1 MLRRAIRGTGAGL
14 CLAFLVT
21 ASAAAQHGPLT
32 DHLIGTGAWGNVQLV
47 SQLRV
52 HDAEP
57 DVIADLTVFKN
68 NIYVSKWGASDC
80 AGPEKGGQNTPDG
93 GAYVID
99 ITDLAHPREAGFIA
113 TSQDTLVGEGMQA
126 LTLTTNAFSGDVL
139 VMNHEQCGK
148 NGNGGF
154 SLWNISNPLKPVKL
168 SEHAGD
174 ITTGGVHN
182 TPHDVNQYHS
192 AFAWDAGDH
201 AYLIASDDDEEVDVD
216 IFDITNPKKPIKASE
231 LNLNPFGIQQP
242 DLGLTDSFLHDMV
255 VKQIGNRYIGL
266 LSYWDGGYILLDVTN
281 PYAPAFISDT
291 DYPAV
296 DPELLAQTGV
306 SLTPE
311 GNAHEDEFTLDN
323 KFAIT
328 TDEDFSPFRLLLTT
342 VDGSFRAATGTQTST
357 AQAEAVA
364 GPTVFVG
371 RACPGD
377 ATVPSAPAVGSMQ
390 IAVVERGLCLFEE
403 KAQAVI
409 AAGGWDAMLII
420 NREGADACTGVLSP
434 SLTAA
439 IPTVFV
445 GRDTGFK
452 MFNLTYDDAACLDA
466 DAQRLPDSLIGTFGD
481 PILNVGS
488 QFDGWG
494 YVHLFAVD
502 SAVTTLTE
510 VDTFAIPEAMNPAYA
525 TGFGALSVH
534 EVATE
539 KTDASRAF
547 LSYYAGGIRA
557 IQIQCPRPE
566 DVSSCRLAETGGY
579 LDPKGNQFWGIET
592 FVRDGVTYAASSDM
606 DYGVFIV
613 KRTP

>member
-1 MLRRAIRGTGAGL
+1 MLRRLVGTLAAASCLGFVVVTSAG
-14 CLAFLVT
+14 
-21 ASAAAQHGPLT
+21 AQHGPST
-32 DHLIGTGAWGNVQLV
+32 DHLLGTGAFGNVQFV
-47 SQLRV
+47 SKLRV

-57 DVIADLTVFKN
+57 EVIADLTVFKN
-68 NIYVSKWGASDC
+68 YTFVSKWGASDC
-80 AGPEKGGQNTPDG
+80 AGAETGGQKSPDG

-99 ITDLAHPREAGFIA
+99 ISDLSNPREVGFIA

-148 NGNGGF
+148 NGKGGF
-154 SLWNISNPLKPVKL
+154 SLWNISDPLKAKKL

-174 ITTGGVHN
+174 ITAGGANN

-201 AYLIASDDDEEVDVD
+201 AYLIASDDDENVDVD
-216 IFDITNPKKPIKASE
+216 IFDITDPRKPKVASE
-231 LNLNPFGIQQP
+231 LDLNPYGIQQP
-242 DLGLTDSFLHDMV
+242 ELGLTDSFLHDMV
-255 VKQIGNRYIGL
+255 VKQIGSRFIGL
-266 LSYWDGGYILLDVTN
+266 LSYWDGGYVLLDVTN
-281 PYAPAFISDT
+281 PYAPVFISDT

-311 GNAHEDEFTLDN
+311 GNGHQDEFTLDN

-328 TDEDFSPFRLLLTT
+328 TDEDFSPFRLTVTT
-342 VDGSFRAATGTQTST
+342 ADGTFRAQAGTQTT
-357 AQAEAVA
+357 VAQAEAIA

-371 RACPGD
+371 RACSGD
-377 ATVPSAPAVGSMQ
+377 AAVPPAPAVGSMQ
-390 IAVVERGLCLFEE
+390 IAVVERGLCTFEE
-403 KAQAVI
+403 KAQSVI
-409 AAGGWDAMLII
+409 AAGGWDAMLIM
-420 NREGADACTGVLSP
+420 NREGPDACTGVLQP
-434 SLTAA
+434 SLSAS
-439 IPTVFV
+439 IPTIFV
-445 GRDTGFK
+445 GRDVGFA
-452 MFNLTYDDAACLDA
+452 MFNIAYDDAACLDGNA
-466 DAQRLPDSLIGTFGD
+466 LLAPIAIGTLGD
-481 PILNVGS
+481 PIQNIASL
-488 QFDGWG
+488 FDGWG
-494 YVHLFAVD
+494 YVHLYSVD

-557 IQIQCPRPE
+557 LQIQCTVPS
-566 DVSSCRLAETGGY
+566 DASTCRLVETGGY
-579 LDPKGNQFWGIET
+579 LDPKGNNFWGIET
-592 FVRDGVTYAASSDM
+592 FVRDGVTYAAGSDM
-606 DYGVFIV
+606 DYGIFIV